1 MALCCG
7 AQRTGKV
14 ARRNRNC
21 GHGGNNN
28 QENSLLEERFNG
40 NTTQTMLKVSLEEL
54 NNIDGDDRKL
64 SREDS
69 SFV

>member
-1 MALCCG
+1 M
-7 AQRTGKV
+7 KNK
-14 ARRNRNC
+14 RNRAN
-21 GHGGNNN
+21 GRNNN

-40 NTTQTMLKVSLEEL
+40 NTTQATMLRVSLEEL
-54 NNIDGDDRKL
+54 DGGVINDRSA